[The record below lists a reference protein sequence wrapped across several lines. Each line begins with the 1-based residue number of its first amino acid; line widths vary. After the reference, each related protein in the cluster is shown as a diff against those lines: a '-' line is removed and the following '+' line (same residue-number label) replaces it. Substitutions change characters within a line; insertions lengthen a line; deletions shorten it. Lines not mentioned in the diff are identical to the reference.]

1 MSDRFDL
8 IEATLSAVLGLGSTL
23 TIPYPAHR
31 SADDYLGGGA
41 HELHSLSYRSLFA
54 ANGDFAVTFG
64 ASNMTLTITTGIALV
79 AGTKIYLH
87 LDRAEKNASMGE
99 VITVANEAKM
109 TLLTPVRVNLG
120 APATASANAI
130 CASQA
135 LNTGADGLING
146 ALATLGVAT
155 LDVARNVVA
164 AWTNTAVITVTGTD
178 EYGQTIVE
186 SSASGTSFTGKKAF
200 KTITRVRVSAN
211 VTGLT
216 VGTGV
221 LLGLPVFL
229 PDVPDVA
236 REAVN
241 AAVPGTGGTI
251 VAGDQT
257 AATATTGDVR
267 GTYSPN
273 SAPNGTN
280 IYELTVML
288 RDPSYKGRAQFAG

>member
-1 MSDRFDL
+1 MSDKFDVV
-8 IEATLSAVLGLGSTL
+8 EVTLSAVTGLGGSFTAS
-23 TIPYPAHR
+23 YPAYR
-31 SADDYLGGGA
+31 GPDDYLGSGA

-64 ASNMTLTITTGIALV
+64 ASTITVTIATGISLV
-79 AGTKIYLH
+79 AGTKVYLN

-120 APATASANAI
+120 APATADADGV

-135 LNTGADGLING
+135 LNTGVDGAING
-146 ALATLGVAT
+146 ALAALGVAT
-155 LDVARNVVA
+155 FDVPRNVVA

-178 EYGQTIVE
+178 EYGNVIVE
-186 SSASGTSFTGKKAF
+186 SSASGTSLTGNKAF
-200 KTITRVRVSAN
+200 KTITKVRVSAN

-216 VGTGV
+216 VGSGV
-221 LLGLPVFL
+221 VLGLPVFL
-229 PDVPDVA
+229 PDVPDVT
-236 REAVN
+236 REIMDG
-241 AAVPGTGGTI
+241 AAATAGTV

-273 SAPNGTN
+273 SAPNGARV
-280 IYELTVML
+280 YELNLAL
-288 RDPSYKGRAQFAG
+288 REPAYKGRAQFAG